1 MQKRAM
7 ETINLI
13 NTFAEFKEL
22 KNIDRAT
29 MVSVLEDV
37 FRNMLVKTYGSDEN
51 FDIII
56 NTESGDFEIWRNRLV
71 MEDGDVLDE
80 NTQISLSD
88 ERKNDP
94 TYEVGEEVATE
105 VKFSDFGRRS
115 VLAIRQNLASRITD
129 LEKAN
134 LFQKY
139 TERVGEII
147 TGEVYQVWKREMLVL
162 DDEDNELLLP
172 KSEQIPSDF
181 FRKGD
186 TVRAIVSKVEMINNS
201 PKIILSR
208 TAPEFLER
216 LFELEVPEIFDG
228 LITIKK
234 IVRIPGERA
243 KVAVESYDERIDP
256 VGACVGVK
264 GSRIYG
270 IVKELRNENIDVVNY
285 TSNPS
290 LMIQRALNPAK
301 VLSIDINEETKT
313 AEVHLKPSEIS
324 LAIGKGGLNI
334 RLASMLTGYDIDVY
348 RETGEEDE
356 EDVDLTE
363 FTDEIEPWI
372 IDQFKKI
379 GLDTAKRV
387 LAQNPDDLAQRT
399 DLETETI
406 QEVLRILR
414 SEFE

>member
-1 MQKRAM
+1 M

-22 KNIDRAT
+22 KNIDKAT

-37 FRNMLVKTYGSDEN
+37 FRNMLVKTFGSDEN

-56 NTESGDFEIWRNRLV
+56 NPESGDFEIWRNRTV
-71 MEDGDVLDE
+71 VEDGQVEDP
-80 NTQISLSD
+80 NTQISLTD
-88 ERKNDP
+88 AKKIDD
-94 TYEVGEEVATE
+94 TYEVDEEVAQE
-105 VKFSDFGRRS
+105 VKFADFGRRS
-115 VLAIRQNLASRITD
+115 VLAIRQNLASRILD

-134 LFQKY
+134 LFAKY
-139 TERVGEII
+139 TERVGEIV
-147 TGEVYQVWKREMLVL
+147 TGEVYQVWKREVLVL
-162 DDEDNELLLP
+162 DDEENELILP

-186 TVRAIVSKVEMINNS
+186 TVRAIVSKVEMINNA

-243 KVAVESYDERIDP
+243 KVAVESYDDRIDP

-301 VLSIDINEETKT
+301 VLSININEETKT

-372 IDQFKKI
+372 IEQFKKI

-387 LAQNPDDLAQRT
+387 LEQNPEDLAKRT
-399 DLETETI
+399 DLEMETI
-406 QEVLRILR
+406 EEVVRILK

>member
-1 MQKRAM
+1 M

-56 NTESGDFEIWRNRLV
+56 NPESGDFEIWRNRLV

-88 ERKNDP
+88 ARKIDP

-115 VLAIRQNLASRITD
+115 VLAIRQNLASRIMD

-147 TGEVYQVWKREMLVL
+147 TGEVYQVWKREILVL

-186 TVRAIVSKVEMINNS
+186 TVRAIVSKVEMINNT

-243 KVAVESYDERIDP
+243 KVAVESYDDRIDP

-301 VLSIDINEETKT
+301 VLSISINEETKT

-387 LAQNPDDLAQRT
+387 LAQNPDDLAKRT
-399 DLETETI
+399 DLEMETI

-414 SEFE
+414 AEFE

>member
-1 MQKRAM
+1 M
-7 ETINLI
+7 
-13 NTFAEFKEL
+13 
-22 KNIDRAT
+22 
-29 MVSVLEDV
+29 
-37 FRNMLVKTYGSDEN
+37 
-51 FDIII
+51 
-56 NTESGDFEIWRNRLV
+56 
-71 MEDGDVLDE
+71 
-80 NTQISLSD
+80 
-88 ERKNDP
+88 
-94 TYEVGEEVATE
+94 
-105 VKFSDFGRRS
+105 
-115 VLAIRQNLASRITD
+115 
-129 LEKAN
+129 
-134 LFQKY
+134 
-139 TERVGEII
+139 
-147 TGEVYQVWKREMLVL
+147 
-162 DDEDNELLLP
+162 
-172 KSEQIPSDF
+172 
-181 FRKGD
+181 
-186 TVRAIVSKVEMINNS
+186 
-201 PKIILSR
+201 
-208 TAPEFLER
+208 
-216 LFELEVPEIFDG
+216 
-228 LITIKK
+228 
-234 IVRIPGERA
+234 
-243 KVAVESYDERIDP
+243 
-256 VGACVGVK
+256 
-264 GSRIYG
+264 
-270 IVKELRNENIDVVNY
+270 KELRNENIDVVNY

>member
-1 MQKRAM
+1 M

-13 NTFAEFKEL
+13 STFAEFKEL

-56 NTESGDFEIWRNRLV
+56 NPESGDFEIWRNRLV

-88 ERKNDP
+88 ARKIDP

-115 VLAIRQNLASRITD
+115 VLAIRQNLASRIMD

-147 TGEVYQVWKREMLVL
+147 TGEVYQVWKREILVL

-301 VLSIDINEETKT
+301 VLSISINEETKT

-356 EDVDLTE
+356 EDVDLNE

-387 LAQNPDDLAQRT
+387 LAQNPDDLAKRT
-399 DLETETI
+399 DLEMETI

-414 SEFE
+414 AEFE

>member
-1 MQKRAM
+1 M
-7 ETINLI
+7 ETINLSS
-13 NTFAEFKEL
+13 TFAEFKEL
-22 KNIDRAT
+22 KNIDRST

-37 FRNMLVKTYGSDEN
+37 FRNMLVKTYGTDEN
-51 FDIII
+51 YDIII
-56 NTESGDFEIWRNRLV
+56 NIDSGDLEIWRNRTV
-71 MEDGDVLDE
+71 VEDGQVEDH
-80 NTQISLSD
+80 NTQISLTD
-88 ERKNDP
+88 AKAIDP
-94 TYEVGEEVATE
+94 TYDLGEDVAE
-105 VKFSDFGRRS
+105 QVPMASFGRRS
-115 VLAIRQNLASRITD
+115 VLAIRQNLASRILD

-134 LFQKY
+134 LFNKY
-139 TERVGEII
+139 TERIGEII
-147 TGEVYQVWKREMLVL
+147 TGEIYQVWKKEVLVL

-172 KSEQIPSDF
+172 KAEQIPGDF

-186 TVRAIVSKVEMINNS
+186 TVRTIVSRVEMINNS

-243 KVAVESYDERIDP
+243 KVAVESYDDRIDP

-264 GSRIYG
+264 GSRIYS

-285 TSNPS
+285 TSNIS

-301 VLSIDINEETKT
+301 ISSVTIDEESKT

-348 RETGEEDE
+348 REGMEDE
-356 EDVDLTE
+356 EDDVNLDE
-363 FTDEIEPWI
+363 FNDEIEPWI
-372 IDQFKKI
+372 IEQFKKI
-379 GLDTAKRV
+379 GSDTAKSV
-387 LAQNPDDLAQRT
+387 LRQDPEELARRT
-399 DLETETI
+399 DLEMETI
-406 QEVLRILR
+406 EEVIRILR

>member
-88 ERKNDP
+88 AKKIDP

-115 VLAIRQNLASRITD
+115 VLAIRQNLASRIMD

-134 LFQKY
+134 LFAKY

-356 EDVDLTE
+356 EDVDLGE

-387 LAQNPDDLAQRT
+387 LAQSADDLAKRT
-399 DLETETI
+399 DLEMETI